1 MFRKT
6 RRNENET
13 HGLLSK
19 IVKSMR
25 YFFAFMKNY
34 LYICNK
40 KYFNIMHYFEKNN
53 LKMNGFY
60 IVYNAGSI
68 YEDNGKAGTMHLM
81 EHLICKQLDDM
92 QNEFTKR
99 CINFNAYT
107 NEQHVVVHLTGL
119 NTQLNSD
126 VKLKVI
132 EKLTNGVFADIND
145 FNKEKEIVLQE
156 YYNYFN
162 DVLSGNIANYLR
174 TKFNNFSVI
183 GTAEDI
189 SNFTYEEALSVFNTY
204 FKNPSHVIEIGK
216 EKTNLSHV
224 TFNDIQLSK
233 KLHKFKNYN
242 NTLEIVP
249 NSDTNSIVIVTSKK
263 TISKKD
269 YPIFSILIDIL
280 TDGLNSPLYQELRE
294 KRGLVY
300 GIFPCIIPC
309 VNDSIFML
317 SAMTTKE
324 NTNQVTQIITDILSN
339 LKNFITEDRFI
350 QVINNHV
357 INLEINNIFNYKK
370 PKNIYKNLPSNF
382 KTKKQL
388 LNVTFNDII
397 NIGNKYFNNLDVLCI

>member
-1 MFRKT
+1 
-6 RRNENET
+6 
-13 HGLLSK
+13 
-19 IVKSMR
+19 
-25 YFFAFMKNY
+25 
-34 LYICNK
+34 
-40 KYFNIMHYFEKNN
+40 MHYFEKNN

-68 YEDNGKAGTMHLM
+68 YEDKGKAGTMHLM

-92 QNEFTKR
+92 QDEFTKR

-126 VKLKVI
+126 IKLKVI
-132 EKLTNGVFADIND
+132 EKLTNGVFADVND

-162 DVLSGNIANYLR
+162 DILAGNIANYLR
-174 TKFNNFSVI
+174 TKFNNFSII

-204 FKNPSHVIEIGK
+204 FKNPSHVIEVGK

-224 TFNDIQLSK
+224 TFNDIQISK
-233 KLHKFKNYN
+233 KLHKFKNYDN
-242 NTLEIVP
+242 KLEIVP

-269 YPIFSILIDIL
+269 YPVFAILNDIL
-280 TDGLNSPLYQELRE
+280 ADGLNSPLYQELRE
-294 KRGLVY
+294 KRGLIY
-300 GIFPCIIPC
+300 GIFPCIFTC
-309 VNDSIFML
+309 TNDSIFMY

-324 NTNQVTQIITDILSN
+324 NATQVIQIITNILSN
-339 LKNFITEDRFI
+339 LKNYITEDRFNH
-350 QVINNHV
+350 VINNHV

-370 PKNIYKNLPSNF
+370 PKNLYKNLPSNF
-382 KTKKQL
+382 KYKKQL
-388 LNVTFNDII
+388 LNVTIDDVI
-397 NIGNKYFNNLDVLCI
+397 NIGNKYFNNLDIIYI

>member
-1 MFRKT
+1 
-6 RRNENET
+6 
-13 HGLLSK
+13 
-19 IVKSMR
+19 
-25 YFFAFMKNY
+25 
-34 LYICNK
+34 
-40 KYFNIMHYFEKNN
+40 MHYFEKNN

-107 NEQHVVVHLTGL
+107 DEQHVVVHLTGL

-126 VKLKVI
+126 IKLKVI

-162 DVLSGNIANYLR
+162 DVFSGNIANYLR

-249 NSDTNSIVIVTSKK
+249 NSDTNSIVIVASKK

-324 NTNQVTQIITDILSN
+324 NTNQVTQIIIDILSN
-339 LKNFITEDRFI
+339 LKNFITEDRFN